1 MVSPLYSTRCV
12 HACVSGVKSEAGRE
26 GREGQKG
33 IERDFNDVMG
43 VLGRGLREVVGVG
56 GQQQQ
61 QRS

>member
-1 MVSPLYSTRCV
+1 M
-12 HACVSGVKSEAGRE
+12 CVSGVKSEAGRE

-43 VLGRGLREVVGVG
+43 VLGRGPREVVGVG

>member
-1 MVSPLYSTRCV
+1 M
-12 HACVSGVKSEAGRE
+12 SGVKSEAGRE